1 MLIKGAYYYHDLP
14 NREFDIPP
22 KGNSLFVISAG
33 HSKALNLE
41 QVRTIHLYRNDY
53 QLLYVHNGSLHY
65 FDESDT
71 EIIIPAGGFLL
82 YKPQEYQKY
91 DIYKKENT
99 DLYWCHF
106 SGSYA
111 EDFLKSYNLYDK
123 RIITLSPNIQYRRIY
138 SLLRVTLDKREKHFT
153 DLCAVY
159 LQELLLTVSRD
170 MHKASSNQNM
180 PDELKHILNYIEEH
194 YYEDITIDELSK
206 IGLMNKLKLT
216 RYFNEYLKCPPK
228 KYLFNYRINK
238 AKTLLLQTNHKVNE
252 IAFSVGYS
260 NPLYFSTIF
269 RQETGLSPRE
279 FREQNK

>member
-1 MLIKGAYYYHDLP
+1 MTKSDGSVYGIGAPYDTQSVIYNTIPAAGGYVISDDKTKSGYDLELIKELLERIEKVSG
-14 NREFDIPP
+14 
-22 KGNSLFVISAG
+22 KNS
-33 HSKALNLE
+33 
-41 QVRTIHLYRNDY
+41 
-53 QLLYVHNGSLHY
+53 
-65 FDESDT
+65 
-71 EIIIPAGGFLL
+71 
-82 YKPQEYQKY
+82 QEYQKY